1 MKRLRM
7 HPMVGNTLRIVLAV
21 AVSMTWALVVVPI
34 FNVVPIIGF
43 ALGLPIGAGMSWL
56 VLVSWEES

>member
-1 MKRLRM
+1 MKRRYM

-21 AVSMTWALVVVPI
+21 AVSMTWALVVVPM
-34 FNVVPIIGF
+34 FHVLPIIGF